1 MALSSL
7 AAFSI
12 SSIDHLDTEV
22 NTFNDRA
29 NWLYDA
35 DVTVLNMLS
44 VLILILSMIDILLKS
59 NLSTKRSS

>member
-12 SSIDHLDTEV
+12 SSIDHLDTGV

-29 NWLYDA
+29 N
-35 DVTVLNMLS
+35 
-44 VLILILSMIDILLKS
+44 
-59 NLSTKRSS
+59 